1 MASFSSLI
9 FYHNHSFMIDV
20 LEMLVAEYFIRY
32 LIIRFLERYQK
43 EYGML
48 VSDEVIES
56 MKR

>member
-48 VSDEVIES
+48 VSDDLWKV
-56 MKR
+56 